1 MHEKISNAIPEAM
14 RAKDQVRLT
23 TLRGVLA
30 AFTNEAVALKRKS
43 QDKLSDSEAIAVIRR
58 LVKQRKDSIEQF
70 EKGGRK
76 DLADNEKAE
85 LKILEEFLPAQMSED
100 KVREI
105 VLKKVAELGSD
116 ASVGATNKQKNVGLL
131 VGAVIKETK
140 GEADGVMVK
149 KIIEE
154 ILN

>member
-1 MHEKISNAIPEAM
+1 MHSKIQEQIPEAM

-30 AFTNEAVALKRKS
+30 AFTNESVALKRTPK
-43 QDKLSDSEAIAVIRR
+43 DKLSDEEAVAVIRR

-85 LKILEEFLPAQMSED
+85 LKVLEEFLPAQMSEE
-100 KVREI
+100 KIREI
-105 VLKKVAELGSD
+105 VINKKEEMGEID
-116 ASVGATNKQKNVGLL
+116 KTKIGQFM
-131 VGAVIKETK
+131 GAVMKETK
-140 GEADGVMVK
+140 GQADGALVK

-154 ILN
+154 LFN

>member
-1 MHEKISNAIPEAM
+1 MHDKIQNEIPAAM

-30 AFTNEAVALKRKS
+30 AFVNELVTLKRKPTE
-43 QDKLSDSEAIAVIRR
+43 KLADQEAVAVIRR

-85 LKILEEFLPAQMSED
+85 MKVLEEFLPAQMNEEDVRKIVKLKIEELKIED
-100 KVREI
+100 KSKTGI
-105 VLKKVAELGSD
+105 
-116 ASVGATNKQKNVGLL
+116 L
-131 VGAVIKETK
+131 VGAVMKAA
-140 GEADGVMVK
+140 GGNADGAVVK
-149 KIIEE
+149 KIVEE
-154 ILN
+154 VLA